1 MIHRCHHV
9 GGFRHVGYT
18 CICASGNHGAVLH
31 YGHAGAPN
39 DRVLKEEDMLLFDMG
54 GEYHAYGADITRSY
68 PVSGKFNER
77 QRTVYEIVLAAQEAV
92 FKAIKPG
99 VSYVDM
105 HKLAERTTLEGL
117 VKAGVLKGDV
127 DEMMKVRL
135 GAVFQ
140 PHGLGHFL
148 GIDTHDVGG
157 YYGDDAQPRSTE
169 PGLKSL
175 RLTRIMKKGMVL
187 TVEPGYATFLIDCSL
202 VFCFVSSCCF
212 CLKNNFN

>member
-1 MIHRCHHV
+1 M
-9 GGFRHVGYT
+9 T
-18 CICASGNHGAVLH
+18 
-31 YGHAGAPN
+31 
-39 DRVLKEEDMLLFDMG
+39 DT
-54 GEYHAYGADITRSY
+54 YGADVTRSY
-68 PVSGKFNER
+68 PVTGKFDDR
-77 QRTVYEIVLAAQEAV
+77 QRTVYNIVLAAQQAV
-92 FKAIKPG
+92 FDAIKPG

-105 HKLAERTTLEGL
+105 HLLAERTTLEGL

-157 YYGDDAQPRSTE
+157 YGGDAVERSKA

-175 RLTRIMKKGMVL
+175 RLTRTMKEGMVL
-187 TVEPGYATFLIDCSL
+187 TVEPGCVCRRAQRRARALTRRAFPQLL
-202 VFCFVSSCCF
+202 
-212 CLKNNFN
+212 L